1 MAMLQ
6 ISSPLAPRH
15 QAFGLRRD
23 RRCHSF
29 PWMAANCLQVLHRS
43 GFLYDSSLLEDP
55 TGESL
60 SRGMAARVWPYTL
73 QDGVAQNCEE

>member
-1 MAMLQ
+1 
-6 ISSPLAPRH
+6 
-15 QAFGLRRD
+15 
-23 RRCHSF
+23 
-29 PWMAANCLQVLHRS
+29 VLHHS

-73 QDGVAQNCEE
+73 QNGVAQNCEE

>member
-1 MAMLQ
+1 MRG
-6 ISSPLAPRH
+6 SCWH
-15 QAFGLRRD
+15 
-23 RRCHSF
+23 
-29 PWMAANCLQVLHRS
+29 PWPCLPAHPQVLHRG

-60 SRGMAARVWPYTL
+60 SRGMAERVWPYTL